1 MRAVV
6 PINKDRT
13 PFEHVAEL
21 ARRRQLPDVFTVAAE
36 YVGSD
41 RLRPTVAL
49 YDLLIA
55 CAAAAPH
62 DRHKS
67 TAFSLLA
74 DMRRRQSQ
82 LPNASIYL
90 SLLRLL
96 AKSPDYL
103 RRAEVLDEMR
113 GRWIALTDDAWAWV
127 VLGYL
132 KDLQVELAL
141 EMVREREAHG
151 LAVGI
156 RVYTDLL
163 ARLIELGEASEAC
176 DLLLRVEAD
185 VGAEAWRGALSLER
199 RNRVWHD
206 LLLIAA
212 RDMHVF
218 PPPACSPP
226 APHIHPPRPPTDV
239 LARRQA
245 DRGGE
250 DGGNSTR

>member
-1 MRAVV
+1 MRPVV
-6 PINKDRT
+6 PLTEDRT

-21 ARRRQLPDVFTVAAE
+21 ARRAQLPDVFTVAAE
-36 YVGSD
+36 YVSSG
-41 RLRPTVAL
+41 RLAPTVAL

-62 DRHKS
+62 DRHKP
-67 TAFSLLA
+67 TAFALLA
-74 DMRRRQSQ
+74 DMKRRQAQ
-82 LPNASIYL
+82 PPNASIYL

-103 RRAEVLDEMR
+103 RRAEVLEEMR
-113 GRWIALTDDAWAWV
+113 GRWVALTDEAWAWV
-127 VLGYL
+127 VIGYL
-132 KDLQVELAL
+132 KDLQVEMAL
-141 EMVREREAHG
+141 EMVREREARG
-151 LAVGI
+151 LAVSI

-176 DLLLRVEAD
+176 DLLLRVEGD
-185 VGAEAWRGALSLER
+185 VGAEAWRGGLSLER

-218 PPPACSPP
+218 PPSP
-226 APHIHPPRPPTDV
+226 
-239 LARRQA
+239 
-245 DRGGE
+245 GE
-250 DGGNSTR
+250 ILR